1 MVGPFC
7 LGLEACGRL
16 LETDLTYTIL
26 GGMDSRN
33 LTKRQAE
40 QLLEDLRPM
49 AVYLHRLQARMIERG
64 FPPRDPLLQ
73 LVSTTYDGM
82 RDLLAE
88 VHYLTCDNVGRPR
101 EG

>member
-1 MVGPFC
+1 MAGHFAGVRP
-7 LGLEACGRL
+7 GLEYGHM
-16 LETDLTYTIL
+16 YTIL
-26 GGMDSRN
+26 SGMDSRN

-64 FPPRDPLLQ
+64 FPPGDPLLQ
-73 LVSTTYDGM
+73 FVSTTYDGM

-88 VHYLTCDNVGRPR
+88 AHYLTCDNVGRPMER
-101 EG
+101 